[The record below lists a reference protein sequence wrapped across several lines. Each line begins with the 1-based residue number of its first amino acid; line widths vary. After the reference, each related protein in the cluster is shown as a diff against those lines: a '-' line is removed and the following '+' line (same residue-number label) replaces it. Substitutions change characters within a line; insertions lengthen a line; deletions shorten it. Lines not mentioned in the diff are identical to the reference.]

1 MTKQITNI
9 TARRES
15 ITLPINNN
23 EETWT
28 YLSLYDQDD
37 ELVVRSGHHHPE
49 GNIHLEYNGLVFV
62 SLNNHEVYV
71 TFESL
76 KTVVQ

>member
-1 MTKQITNI
+1 MAKQITNI
-9 TARRES
+9 TAKRES
-15 ITLPINNN
+15 ITLPINGN

-28 YLSLYDQDD
+28 YLTLYDQDD
-37 ELVVRSGHHHPE
+37 EVVVRSGHYHPE
-49 GNIHLEYNGLVFV
+49 GDIHLEYEGLVFV
-62 SLNNHEVYV
+62 SLKNREVYV